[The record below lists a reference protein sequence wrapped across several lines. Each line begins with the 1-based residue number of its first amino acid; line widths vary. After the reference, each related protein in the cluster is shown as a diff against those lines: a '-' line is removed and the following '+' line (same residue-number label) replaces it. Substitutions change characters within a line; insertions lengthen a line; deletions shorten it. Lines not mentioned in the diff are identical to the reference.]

1 MKSLLSIEKSI
12 QKLREQNKRVEIPAF
27 LGDLSGVVKADDNNS
42 VYVVLFN
49 GEVQVVRND
58 KLPPIPRLPVI
69 IGNDKKD
76 STMRVLRM
84 REAFSDPPYVNIP
97 AHADKTH
104 QWPQVDTL
112 WVKPEQFLSG
122 IAIPSTGMIVEFV
135 GFVYYL
141 SGWHLLNTQSIDL
154 TAYIPADGANYV
166 LVQADVDKVISFV
179 EGTTKASR
187 EVLEYAD
194 IPIPNVGQ
202 KPLFAVKMYKGQTHI
217 IKAKSTSDIVDL
229 RFAGFASGGEASVI
243 DWDDILNVP
252 LVFPPDGSTNPTKWL
267 KSAPPTV
274 DDDIT
279 TGYAKSDIWI
289 DQSNGD
295 AYICIDNADGAADWL
310 RVGSGSGDY
319 SFAVDG
325 RLAVATNVPN
335 AFIVTK
341 DVEITACYIYCKTP
355 GTASSTIV
363 DVNKNGTT
371 IYTTQANRPTL
382 AYNDANGWASSI
394 PDILTFAAG
403 DVITLDIDAIA
414 TRAEDLVV
422 ALSVKGAGGGG
433 IGLGLTVT
441 DGVTT
446 VDNVGQITVEGSIS
460 LVDDGGGQITISAP
474 INDYILLT
482 DEKANNTQGGTF
494 TSGSYQTR
502 DITTIASDVG
512 GHCSIS
518 SNQITLAAGT
528 YICSI
533 SAPAYY
539 VEIHKAVLYNIS
551 DSAIELIGTA
561 EVADNSSAT
570 GVVTRSFIK
579 GQFTIASTKIFEV
592 QHRCNVT
599 KATTGF
605 GVASNFGEVEI
616 YTTVEFWKVA

>member
-1 MKSLLSIEKSI
+1 MKSLLSIKKTT
-12 QKLREQNKRVEIPAF
+12 QKLREQNKTIEIPAF
-27 LGDLSGVVKADDNNS
+27 LGDLSGVVKADDNNN

-49 GEVQVVRND
+49 GEVQIVRND
-58 KLPPIPRLPVI
+58 KVPPIPRLPVI
-69 IGNDKKD
+69 IGNDKKN
-76 STMRVLRM
+76 SAMRVLRM
-84 REAFSDPPYVNIP
+84 REAFSDPPYVNLP

-104 QWPQVDTL
+104 QWPQIDTL

-122 IAIPSTGMIVEFV
+122 IAIPSTGMLVEFI

-141 SGWHLLNTQSIDL
+141 NGWHLLNTQAIDL
-154 TAYIPADGANYV
+154 TAYIPTDGANYV
-166 LVQADVDKVISFV
+166 LVQVDVDKVISFV
-179 EGTTKASR
+179 EGASKASR
-187 EVLEYAD
+187 EVLDYAD
-194 IPIPNVGQ
+194 IPLVTVGQ

-243 DWDDILNVP
+243 DWSDILNAP

-279 TGYAKSDIWI
+279 EDYAKSDIWI

-341 DVEITACYIYCKTP
+341 DVEITECYIYCKTP
-355 GTASSTIV
+355 GTASSTVV

-371 IYTTQANRPTL
+371 IYTTQGNRPTL
-382 AYNDANGWASSI
+382 AYDDADGWASSI

-414 TRAEDLVV
+414 TGAEDLVV
-422 ALSVKGAGGGG
+422 ALSVQGAGGGG
-433 IGLGLTVT
+433 SGLGLTVT

-446 VDNVGQITVEGSIS
+446 VDNVGQITVEGGSV
-460 LVDDGGGQITISAP
+460 VDDGGGQITIKN
-474 INDYILLT
+474 IRDYILVR
-482 DEKANNTQGGTF
+482 DEKSSGTNGGTF
-494 TSGSYQTR
+494 TTGSWQIR
-502 DITTIASDVG
+502 DINTEVSDVG

-518 SNQITLAAGT
+518 ANQITLGAGT
-528 YICSI
+528 YECRIIC
-533 SAPAYY
+533 PAYQ
-539 VEIHKAVLYNIS
+539 VGSHQAKLYNIS
-551 DSAIELIGTA
+551 DSADVILGSVEYSPNANIPSGH
-561 EVADNSSAT
+561 
-570 GVVTRSFIK
+570 SFVS
-579 GQFTIASTKIFEV
+579 GRFTIAATKIFEV
-592 QHRCNVT
+592 QHQGT
-599 KATTGF
+599 ISIATYGF
-605 GVASNFGEVEI
+605 GIAASFGAEV
-616 YTTVEFWKVA
+616 YTTAEFWRVS